1 MNLESKLIIDGKAI
15 GSISTGDL
23 ELTKHIGTAKDS
35 DIEYRLTLSVG
46 MCMQVEN
53 TITGKKFML
62 GWEELIDLAKL
73 AGIDEADTSNG

>member
-15 GSISTGDL
+15 GSISTGGL

-35 DIEYRLTLSVG
+35 DIEYWLTLSAG

-53 TITGKKFML
+53 TITGKNSCL
-62 GWEELIDLAKL
+62 VGR
-73 AGIDEADTSNG
+73 S